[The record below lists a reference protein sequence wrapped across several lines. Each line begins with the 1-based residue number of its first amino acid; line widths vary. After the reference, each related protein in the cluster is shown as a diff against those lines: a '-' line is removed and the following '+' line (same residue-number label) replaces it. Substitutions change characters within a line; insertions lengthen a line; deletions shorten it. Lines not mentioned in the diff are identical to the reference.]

1 MRKDDLNVHVFQYK
15 NLCSPKSDRWFF
27 FLTLVVRGPFH
38 RKDFEWKK
46 YGSTGLISEKA
57 EVLYADL
64 NERAEAV
71 TSSYSVTGDSLR
83 YIYSLPVTKNHRNIR
98 STLHKKWS
106 FPIKISLVI
115 CGKLP
120 IWSYLLK

>member
-46 YGSTGLISEKA
+46 YGGTELVSEKA
-57 EVLYADL
+57 EVLYAGF
-64 NERAEAV
+64 NKRAEAG
-71 TSSYSVTGDSLR
+71 TSSYSITGNSLQ
-83 YIYSLPVTKNHRNIR
+83 YIYSLPVTKNDRNIR
-98 STLHKKWS
+98 STLRKKWS
-106 FPIKISLVI
+106 FPLKISLVN

-120 IWSYLLK
+120 IWSHLLK

>member
-1 MRKDDLNVHVFQYK
+1 MLKDDLNVHVFQYK
-15 NLCSPKSDRWFF
+15 NLCSPKSDRSFF

>member
-15 NLCSPKSDRWFF
+15 NLCSPKSDRWLFL
-27 FLTLVVRGPFH
+27 LTLVVRGPFH

-46 YGSTGLISEKA
+46 YGGTGLVSEKV
-57 EVLYADL
+57 EVLYPDL

-71 TSSYSVTGDSLR
+71 TSSYSVTGDSLQ

-120 IWSYLLK
+120 IWSCLLK